1 VFPEGD
7 FYPDRTVAT
16 HTETSDDG
24 LIALLRDRGALGISE
39 LTAAMHVTAT
49 AVRQRLNRLMNK
61 GLVQRETAKPPRGR
75 PSHCYSLTEKG
86 RRQTASNFADLTL
99 ALWQEVRSIKDTETR
114 RGLLQRLAKKLA
126 GFYDGSIHGKTT
138 TERMQSVSALMA
150 DRNVPF
156 SVNQNGALP
165 VLTANAC
172 PYPELAEHDRGIC
185 SVEKMLF
192 SELLGEN
199 VRLSDCRLDGA
210 TCCRFETN

>member
-1 VFPEGD
+1 M
-7 FYPDRTVAT
+7 AM

-24 LIALLRDRGALGISE
+24 LIALLRDRGALGISD

-61 GLVQRETAKPPRGR
+61 GLVQRETTEPPRGR

-99 ALWQEVRSIKDTETR
+99 ALWQEVRSIKDAQTR

-126 GFYDGSIHGKTT
+126 GFYDHSIQGSTT
-138 TERMQSVSALMA
+138 AERMQSVSALMA

-156 SVNQNGALP
+156 SVKQNGALP
-165 VLTANAC
+165 VLTAEAC